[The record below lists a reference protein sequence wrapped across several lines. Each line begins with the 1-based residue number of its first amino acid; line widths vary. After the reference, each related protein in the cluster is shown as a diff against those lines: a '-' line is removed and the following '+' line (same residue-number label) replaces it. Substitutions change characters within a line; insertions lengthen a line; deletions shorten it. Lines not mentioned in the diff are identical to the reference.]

1 MEQGRWICIGAI
13 GIVSV
18 VMLVLWTRKRKDD
31 VRKTVLFFP
40 SSDGESYRILSTT
53 IKNARRSLD
62 VCVFTIC
69 NRELVNILIN
79 AHLNGT
85 IVRVITDYEQENI
98 DGAQCWKLRQSG
110 IQVRTNSS
118 SYLMHH
124 KFCIVDD
131 SELINGSLNWTAQG
145 VECNEENVVITNDVS
160 LVKQFSGHFNK
171 LWNTYDTTNVNDV
184 QTEYHNN

>member
-1 MEQGRWICIGAI
+1 MEQGRWISIGAI

-18 VMLVLWTRKRKDD
+18 VMLVLWTRKRKDN

-53 IKNARRSLD
+53 IKNARKSLD
-62 VCVFTIC
+62 VCVYTIC
-69 NRELVNILIN
+69 NRNLVNILIN
-79 AHLNGT
+79 AHLSGT
-85 IVRVITDYEQENI
+85 VVRVITDCEQESI
-98 DGAQCWKLRQSG
+98 DGAQHWKLRQSG

-124 KFCIVDD
+124 KFCIVDN

-145 VECNEENVVITNDVS
+145 VECNEENVIITNDGS
-160 LVKQFSGHFNK
+160 FVKRFSEHFDK
-171 LWNTYDTTNVNDV
+171 LWNTYDTTSVNDV
-184 QTEYHNN
+184 HRITQ